1 MTGGQRSAQGV
12 DGQPMID
19 RLLSELQEYHH
30 STCRRR
36 AEFRTE
42 RSELNA
48 RLVRL
53 GHELRSEEL
62 MGRDL
67 ERRIETL
74 EAALQRERAEHEH
87 LLLQNAASDDV
98 AIGTSGPLTADTLVV
113 DCSKRIAAQVQE
125 DADLLAAYVERL
137 PAIRERSCRELLR
150 SRLREAGIELATP
163 TIAKDGRGNE
173 TLKDN
178 ISGESG
184 TALEVAQLDVS
195 GSGPL
200 EAAVLNESP
209 ELPMPLWGNKQWT
222 LRSHLDGARCLVI
235 DDQLNA
241 MVSCGEDALVKV
253 WDTSPLWRNAPQA
266 DELEPYATLRG
277 HTAPVFAL
285 AYRQQDRRI
294 FSAGRDCNIRVW
306 HLPEAQTHD
315 PYGMHLTVQQRSLRA
330 GLLLG
335 HSDSVWSLQAHPH
348 LAYLASASAD
358 GCVGLWSVEVEGLR
372 QQDAG
377 AMEASFTLRPPTSSS
392 SDAQVSLPLDL
403 PACVAWVP
411 SDAARLLTGYVSS
424 RIAVF
429 DVKRGTQVLELLP
442 ATSHASRSPSNA
454 DAAYQHL
461 LCTTSASCHQVLQF
475 AVTGHADG
483 SARVLDL
490 NSGRFVATLSGH
502 SAAVT
507 SVCLDPAQGYGLV
520 TAGHDGFLRHFD
532 LRTGLCCQELH
543 LHRPKYSEAIHSVCH
558 SKRMLATSGAD
569 GNICVL
575 PASEQGL
582 MRNVEQ

>member
-1 MTGGQRSAQGV
+1 MTVGQPSAQGV
-12 DGQPMID
+12 DGHPTID
-19 RLLSELQEYHH
+19 RLLSELQDYHH
-30 STCRRR
+30 ATCRRR

-42 RSELNA
+42 RSELDA

-62 MGRDL
+62 MARDL

-87 LLLQNAASDDV
+87 LLLQNSGSGDP
-98 AIGTSGPLTADTLVV
+98 AICATGPPTADALEI

-137 PAIRERSCRELLR
+137 PVIRERSCRELLR
-150 SRLREAGIELATP
+150 TRLREAGIELGVP
-163 TIAKDGRGNE
+163 TASKDGRDNE
-173 TLKDN
+173 IFKGSLGMETD
-178 ISGESG
+178 
-184 TALEVAQLDVS
+184 TALEVTQLDGCSV
-195 GSGPL
+195 PL
-200 EAAVLNESP
+200 EATVLNESA
-209 ELPMPLWGNKQWT
+209 ELPMPLLGSKQWT
-222 LRSHLDGARCLVI
+222 LRSHFDGARCLVI
-235 DDQLNA
+235 DDQLGA
-241 MVSCGEDALVKV
+241 LVSCGEDALVKV
-253 WDTSPLWRNAPQA
+253 WDTGPLWRNAPHV
-266 DELEPYATLRG
+266 DELEPYATIRG

-306 HLPEAQTHD
+306 HLPEVQSHD
-315 PYGMHLTVQQRSLRA
+315 PYGMHLTVQHRSMRA
-330 GLLLG
+330 GVLVG
-335 HSDSVWSLQAHPH
+335 HSDSVWSLQVHPH

-358 GCVGLWSVEVEGLR
+358 GCVGLWSVDADGLR
-372 QQDAG
+372 HFESG
-377 AMEASFTLRPPTSSS
+377 SMEASFTLRPPSGSSS
-392 SDAQVSLPLDL
+392 GAQVSTPLDF

-411 SDAARLLTGYVSS
+411 SDAARLLAGYVSS
-424 RIAVF
+424 RIAVY

-442 ATSHASRSPSNA
+442 VTSQA
-454 DAAYQHL
+454 DADASQQRL
-461 LCTTSASCHQVLQF
+461 LRTTSASCHQVLQF

-483 SARVLDL
+483 AARLLDL

-520 TAGHDGFLRHFD
+520 TAGHDGLLCRFD
-532 LRTGLCCQELH
+532 LRTGRCCQELQ
-543 LHRPKYSEAIHSVCH
+543 LHRPKYDEAIHCVCH

-575 PASEQGL
+575 PASEQG
-582 MRNVEQ
+582 RN

>member
-1 MTGGQRSAQGV
+1 MTVGQPSAQGV
-12 DGQPMID
+12 DGQQTID

-42 RSELNA
+42 RSELNT

-87 LLLQNAASDDV
+87 LLLQNSASGDPAV
-98 AIGTSGPLTADTLVV
+98 CVTGPPTADALGV
-113 DCSKRIAAQVQE
+113 DCNKRIAAQVQE

-137 PAIRERSCRELLR
+137 PIIRERSCRELLR
-150 SRLREAGIELATP
+150 ARLREAGIELSTP
-163 TIAKDGRGNE
+163 TSSKECREDEIFTGSLGVE
-173 TLKDN
+173 TCA
-178 ISGESG
+178 
-184 TALEVAQLDVS
+184 ALEVTQLDRRNN
-195 GSGPL
+195 PL
-200 EAAVLNESP
+200 EAAVLSDSHEF
-209 ELPMPLWGNKQWT
+209 PMPMLGSKQWT
-222 LRSHLDGARCLVI
+222 LRSHFDGARCLVI
-235 DDQLNA
+235 DDQLGVL
-241 MVSCGEDALVKV
+241 VSCGEDALVKV
-253 WDTSPLWRNAPQA
+253 WDTGPLWRNAPQV
-266 DELEPYATLRG
+266 DELEPYATIRG

-306 HLPEAQTHD
+306 HLPEAQSYD

-330 GLLLG
+330 GILAG
-335 HSDSVWSLQAHPH
+335 HSDCVWSLQVHPH

-358 GCVGLWSVEVEGLR
+358 GCVGLWPVEAEGLR
-372 QQDAG
+372 YLESQ
-377 AMEASFTLRPPTSSS
+377 AMEASFTLRPPSSCS
-392 SDAQVSLPLDL
+392 SGAQVSMPLDL

-411 SDAARLLTGYVSS
+411 SDAARLLAGYVSS

-442 ATSHASRSPSNA
+442 TTGQASRSPQDA
-454 DAAYQHL
+454 DAAQQHL
-461 LCTTSASCHQVLQF
+461 LRTTSASCHEVLQF
-475 AVTGHADG
+475 VVTGHADG
-483 SARVLDL
+483 SARLLDL
-490 NSGRFVATLSGH
+490 NSGHFVATLSGH

-520 TAGHDGFLRHFD
+520 TAGHDGLLCRFD
-532 LRTGLCCQELH
+532 LRTGRCCQELQ
-543 LHRPKYSEAIHSVCH
+543 LHRPKYNEAIHCVCH

-575 PASEQGL
+575 PASEQGP
-582 MRNVEQ
+582 N